1 MRAKICKRRSN
12 CHATVN
18 RDRAHD
24 GPDHAATASAAWPV
38 PRPGIVTDG
47 AARYGRHTHQEQ
59 AGMTQTGMTSD
70 ATSFM
75 RHLESC
81 NTARLPGERTP
92 FRLGDAPAGWITP
105 GLVAELERRGLPRRG
120 GALVLDDPAWLESLG
135 EDLAAGGFYR
145 SHHELFDVA
154 PTVEG
159 PAIARI
165 DRGALPLFGL
175 IAHGVHMNGLVR
187 RADGLHLWVGRR
199 AMDKRLDPG
208 KLDHLVAGGIP
219 AGHTA
224 QQALHKEA
232 AEEASIPPAL
242 VARAVPAARIRY
254 AMERPEGLRRDV
266 LHCYDLEL
274 PPDFTPVP
282 SDGEVE
288 SFMLIPVQEAYR
300 MVRDGDAF
308 KFNVN
313 LVLIDLFLRQGMI
326 DPDSTEGRRLRAGLE
341 GHDNP
346 AFA

>member
-1 MRAKICKRRSN
+1 
-12 CHATVN
+12 
-18 RDRAHD
+18 
-24 GPDHAATASAAWPV
+24 
-38 PRPGIVTDG
+38 
-47 AARYGRHTHQEQ
+47 
-59 AGMTQTGMTSD
+59 MTSD
-70 ATSFM
+70 AASFL
-75 RHLESC
+75 RHIAAC
-81 NTARLPGERTP
+81 NTARLPGPRTP
-92 FRLGDAPAGWITP
+92 FRFAAQPAGQAPAGWVAP
-105 GLVAELERRGLPRRG
+105 ELVPELTRRGVALRDG
-120 GALVLDDPAWLESLG
+120 VLVLDQPARLEELG
-135 EDLAAGGFYR
+135 DDLASAGLYR

-154 PTVEG
+154 PTSDTPTSG
-159 PAIARI
+159 TPAIARI

-187 RADGLHLWVGRR
+187 RPDGWHLWIGRR

-224 QQALHKEA
+224 GQALAKEA
-232 AEEASIPPAL
+232 AEEASIPDAL
-242 VARAVPAARIRY
+242 IRRAVPVAEIRY

-274 PPDFTPVP
+274 PPDFVPTP

-288 SFMLIPVQEAYR
+288 FFTLIPLQEACR

-313 LVLIDLFLRQGMI
+313 LVLLDLFLRRGLI
-326 DPDSTEGRRLRAGLE
+326 DPAGDLGQRIRAGLS
-341 GHDNP
+341 GRDNP